1 MPGTAIWHMAWSD
14 KDDAIDWQAY
24 FHLRNR
30 LVVAALHWDGDVR
43 GLVRSHL
50 KATLKHLLCLEY
62 STVAIQNKAMDDFLA
77 GPEHIFSI
85 LESALARGAPP
96 APANTPTR

>member
-30 LVVAALHWDGDVR
+30 LVVAALHWDGDDRRPVR
-43 GLVRSHL
+43 
-50 KATLKHLLCLEY
+50 
-62 STVAIQNKAMDDFLA
+62 QLA
-77 GPEHIFSI
+77 EGD
-85 LESALARGAPP
+85 LQ
-96 APANTPTR
+96 TPSLP